1 MNEVEAKKSA
11 KPAPFTDEELL
22 KLPLVLNSE
31 QTARIL
37 GCSRSKL
44 QSMCRADAIE
54 FQRFQNRFTF
64 NRDYVFK
71 LAGISYESLYKTVS
85 ERCLAREKVKEQ
97 YAPLFRKYGVDI
109 FGGEPLLGAVSTADE
124 PIAKDD
130 EDEVNETL
138 LDQIGEAQLG
148 KLLLKALLKNA

>member
-11 KPAPFTDEELL
+11 KPGPFTDEELL
-22 KLPLVLNSE
+22 QLPLVLNSE

-54 FQRFQNRFTF
+54 YQRLQNRFTF
-64 NRDYVFK
+64 NR
-71 LAGISYESLYKTVS
+71 AGISYESLFKTVS
-85 ERCLAREKVKEQ
+85 ERCLARAKIKEQ
-97 YAPLFRKYGVDI
+97 YAPLFKKYGVDI
-109 FGGEPLLGAVSTADE
+109 LGGEPLLGAESAADD
-124 PIAKDD
+124 PIVKDD
-130 EDEVNETL
+130 GDEVDDAL

>member
-1 MNEVEAKKSA
+1 MKEAEVKRSA

-22 KLPLVLNSE
+22 QLPLVLNSE

-54 FQRFQNRFTF
+54 YQRFQNRFTF

-71 LAGISYESLYKTVS
+71 LAGISYEYVLSLNSLEIYFT
-85 ERCLAREKVKEQ
+85 
-97 YAPLFRKYGVDI
+97 
-109 FGGEPLLGAVSTADE
+109 
-124 PIAKDD
+124 
-130 EDEVNETL
+130 
-138 LDQIGEAQLG
+138 
-148 KLLLKALLKNA
+148 